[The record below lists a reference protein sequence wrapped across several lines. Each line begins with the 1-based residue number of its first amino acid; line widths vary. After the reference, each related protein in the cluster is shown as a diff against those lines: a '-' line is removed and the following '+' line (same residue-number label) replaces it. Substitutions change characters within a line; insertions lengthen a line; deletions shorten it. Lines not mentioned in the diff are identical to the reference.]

1 MLHELKKVVAV
12 TPGNNNQVFVSNP
25 TQIKIYWFWMYIH
38 TFCVELVY
46 QSELFDEFGLK
57 LMGNGESAQNR
68 PYFQLGHIEATT
80 C

>member
-1 MLHELKKVVAV
+1 
-12 TPGNNNQVFVSNP
+12 
-25 TQIKIYWFWMYIH
+25 MYIH

-57 LMGNGESAQNR
+57 LMGNGECAQNR